1 MRAVFLLFL
10 MSLTAEAKVSVITTT
25 ADLAALAAKVGG
37 NEISVSS
44 IAKGTQDP
52 HEIEAKP
59 SFMVQMRNAN
69 LVVAQGLELETA
81 WIVPLIKGAR
91 NPAVN
96 PGGKGFLE
104 LGGDLDPIEKPT
116 GAVSR
121 AEGDVHPGG
130 NPHFQ
135 VDPIRMGK
143 AAQLLADRLA
153 ELDVA
158 HADAYHANANAFQKH
173 LEEKTKDWQA
183 RLAKTGIKDVVTYH
197 KTLSYFFDRFG
208 IKNSFQLEP

>member
-96 PGGKGFLE
+96 PGGKGFL
-104 LGGDLDPIEKPT
+104 
-116 GAVSR
+116 
-121 AEGDVHPGG
+121 
-130 NPHFQ
+130 
-135 VDPIRMGK
+135 
-143 AAQLLADRLA
+143 
-153 ELDVA
+153 
-158 HADAYHANANAFQKH
+158 
-173 LEEKTKDWQA
+173 
-183 RLAKTGIKDVVTYH
+183 
-197 KTLSYFFDRFG
+197 
-208 IKNSFQLEP
+208 